1 MEHSIGGIL
10 VPCRCFSLQ
19 QQEREMEQLTD
30 AQEHSAKAEK
40 GWNLLPPFS
49 KEGARTHRVL
59 LPISSHCL
67 QPAHVFIHFK
77 QLQEDPLT
85 SGHEPMRHARN
96 GLSLLQG
103 LDDPYRYLP
112 TQDIL

>member
-10 VPCRCFSLQ
+10 VPCRYFSLQ
-19 QQEREMEQLTD
+19 QPGREMEQLGD
-30 AQEHSAKAEK
+30 AQECSAKAEN
-40 GWNLLPPFS
+40 GQDLLSPS
-49 KEGARTHRVL
+49 SQEGARTHGAL

-67 QPAHVFIHFK
+67 QPAHALIHSK

-103 LDDPYRYLP
+103 LNDP
-112 TQDIL
+112 